1 MDSNEQKIREEFG
14 KHLKL
19 IREGKK
25 IRFGKSISLRRL
37 EQLSGVDFSQIHRIE
52 KGSTSPT
59 LITMYALAK
68 GLDISLGDLAEFED

>member
-52 KGSTSPT
+52 KRTFS
-59 LITMYALAK
+59 
-68 GLDISLGDLAEFED
+68 